1 MDEVGVKVW
10 VFVAT
15 IFFSPKHSNITKIQK
30 NRKKTSGVQKVHAPN
45 IEGSPPKNHLDVS
58 HFFYSPLARQ
68 KGGGSTLPPPPPAFE
83 FIFCSHPTLGAPY
96 FYPVDNGYPSGVTS
110 HSKK

>member
-58 HFFYSPLARQ
+58 HFFTRPSPDR
-68 KGGGSTLPPPPPAFE
+68 KGVDPPFLPPLRPLNSSFVPTPPLGPRIFTLLTMGIRPA
-83 FIFCSHPTLGAPY
+83 
-96 FYPVDNGYPSGVTS
+96 
-110 HSKK
+110 